1 MPYIPIS
8 KALVIIIGIRY
19 TNKLYPDYGKKIN
32 RITKFKVAKHF
43 VNLTSRSF

>member
-19 TNKLYPDYGKKIN
+19 KVITYYNKLYPDYRKQIN
-32 RITKFKVAKHF
+32 RTTKFKVAKH
-43 VNLTSRSF
+43 L